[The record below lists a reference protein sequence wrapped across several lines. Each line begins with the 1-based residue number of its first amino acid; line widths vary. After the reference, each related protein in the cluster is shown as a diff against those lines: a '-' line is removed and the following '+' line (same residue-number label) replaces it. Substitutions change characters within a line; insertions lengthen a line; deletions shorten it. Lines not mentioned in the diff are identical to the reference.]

1 MVIMERGKLPE
12 LAAGTSV
19 QEQNTT
25 DEEKSAAAT
34 GLESAQW
41 SRCRGRAQSSCTH
54 AGAMGST
61 GWGAARRPACQ
72 SGWGVLLCR
81 WDEEVG

>member
-12 LAAGTSV
+12 LAANTSV

-41 SRCRGRAQSSCTH
+41 SRCYRRAQAVMRVGGPQAKPTIRVR
-54 AGAMGST
+54 GA
-61 GWGAARRPACQ
+61 
-72 SGWGVLLCR
+72 VLSL
-81 WDEEVG
+81 G

>member
-12 LAAGTSV
+12 LAANTSV

-41 SRCRGRAQSSCTH
+41 SRCYRRAQAVA
-54 AGAMGST
+54 AGGGPPGQANNQ
-61 GWGAARRPACQ
+61 GAGCCSVARMR
-72 SGWGVLLCR
+72 R
-81 WDEEVG
+81 

>member
-12 LAAGTSV
+12 LAANTSV

-41 SRCRGRAQSSCTH
+41 NRCHRRAQPSCAR
-54 AGAMGST
+54 AGAAGGGGCPQASPQL
-61 GWGAARRPACQ
+61 GRG
-72 SGWGVLLCR
+72 LLLHG
-81 WDEEVG
+81 WDEEMG